1 MLGALQIRSL
11 MHEVVDS
18 KKMTLKQF
26 NDAFL
31 HEGAMPIEMMRAT
44 LEGQPLTRDY
54 QAQLEV
60 LRRRRRRAGRGVRA
74 STIDHGADS
83 QDHDEAPT

>member
-1 MLGALQIRSL
+1 
-11 MHEVVDS
+11 MHELVDS

-44 LEGQPLTRDY
+44 LEGSPLTRDY
-54 QAQLEV
+54 QASWKFYGDVE
-60 LRRRRRRAGRGVRA
+60 
-74 STIDHGADS
+74 
-83 QDHDEAPT
+83 PTRP

>member
-1 MLGALQIRSL
+1 

-31 HEGAMPIEMMRAT
+31 REGAMPIEMMRAT
-44 LEGQPLTRDY
+44 LENQPLTRDY
-54 QAQLEV
+54 QAQWKFYGEV
-60 LRRRRRRAGRGVRA
+60 SG
-74 STIDHGADS
+74 DK
-83 QDHDEAPT
+83 